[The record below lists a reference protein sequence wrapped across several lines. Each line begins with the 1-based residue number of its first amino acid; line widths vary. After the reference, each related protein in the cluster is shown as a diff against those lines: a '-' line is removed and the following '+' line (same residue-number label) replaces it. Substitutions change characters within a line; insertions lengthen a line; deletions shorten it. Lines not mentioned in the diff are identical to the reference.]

1 MQKSITMNRVVFHSF
16 RKILSSWVRTTVRN
30 NDADSLGIDP
40 NKPVCYVFRN
50 RSLSDLLVLENECI
64 KAGLPRPHK
73 SIATAN
79 PDGDYSFFYLSQQEG
94 LIFQR
99 ERPGS
104 SATLENLLQ
113 YVEQDPERDI
123 QLVPVSIFWGR
134 TPDKEQSALK
144 LLFDWNFSL
153 GGRFRKFM
161 ATLIHGR
168 NTLVHLNPVMSL
180 RELADEGN
188 DHARTLRKIGRILRV
203 HFRQQRT
210 SVIGPDLSHRRML
223 VNSLIHSSQIKKA
236 IEAEA
241 SARSISL
248 EEAEHKARKY
258 ANEIASDFSFSAIRF
273 LDILLTWFWNKLYN
287 GVKINNAEP
296 LKDLA
301 KTNTIIYVPCHRSH
315 IDYLLLSYVLYYEG
329 LTPPHIAAGI
339 NLNMPFVGTILR
351 KSGAFF
357 MRRTFRG
364 NPLYSSVFHEYMYTL
379 ASRGFPT
386 EYFVEGGR
394 SRTGRTLSP
403 KTGMLSISLRSY
415 LRDNRKPV
423 SFVPVYIGYEKVL
436 EVRTYLGEL
445 RGKTKKKESPLDIF
459 KTVAALK
466 DHFGKAWINF
476 GEPINL
482 GHYLDH
488 QVPHWRQSIGDSELK
503 PDWLKQATNGL
514 ATKIAGRINSAATIN
529 PVNLV
534 AMALLSTPRHALG
547 EQELMLQLNAYSKL
561 LARMPYSNKT
571 VMTELDGRSM
581 VHYVEDLKLV
591 TRQTDSLGDIF
602 RLEDSTAVQ
611 MTYYRNN
618 VLHIFAIPSLISC
631 LFVNNSAIKR
641 KEVMRICSIL
651 YPYLKSELFI
661 EWSPREF
668 LRVVSQWLSAMVD
681 EKLIEIDAEGTYYRP
696 DTASTHF
703 IMLTVLSRAIIQ
715 TLERFYMTISLL
727 ISNGSEVIEQTTL
740 ENQARDLAQRLSIIH
755 GLNAPEFFDKSLFKG
770 FIEQLRKN
778 NVIEISQT
786 NKLVFDGQV
795 KQVAEE
801 AFKVLSIEIRHSIHQ
816 ATHSTAVTEE
826 KPAV

>member
-1 MQKSITMNRVVFHSF
+1 MQKSITMNRVIFHTL
-16 RKILSSWVRTTVRN
+16 RKILTSWVRTIVQN
-30 NDADSLGIDP
+30 NSVESLGIDP
-40 NKPVCYVFRN
+40 DKPVCYVFRN

-64 KAGLPRPHK
+64 NAGLPRPSQ
-73 SIATAN
+73 SITTSDPN
-79 PDGDYSFFYLSQQEG
+79 GDYAFFYLSQQEG

-99 ERPGS
+99 ERPETS
-104 SATLENLLQ
+104 TTLEHLLQ
-113 YVEQDPERDI
+113 YVEADPERDI
-123 QLVPVSIFWGR
+123 QIVPVSIFWGR

-144 LLFDWNFSL
+144 LLFDWNFNL
-153 GGRFRKFM
+153 GGRFRKFF
-161 ATLIHGR
+161 ATLLHGR
-168 NTLVHLNPVMSL
+168 NTLVHLNPAMSL
-180 RELADEGN
+180 RAMTNKEQT
-188 DHARTLRKIGRILRV
+188 HSHTLRKIGRILRV

-223 VNSLIHSSQIKKA
+223 VHGLIHSPQIKKA

-241 SARSISL
+241 AARAISL
-248 EEAEHKARKY
+248 EEAEHKASKY

-273 LDILLTWFWNKLYN
+273 LDIVLTWFWNKLYN
-287 GVKINNAEP
+287 GVKINNIEP
-296 LKDLA
+296 LKDLS
-301 KTNTIIYVPCHRSH
+301 KTNTIVYVPCHRSH

-379 ASRGFPT
+379 ASRGFPM
-386 EYFVEGGR
+386 EYFIEGGR

-415 LRDNRKPV
+415 LRDHRKPV
-423 SFVPVYIGYEKVL
+423 SFVPVYIGYEKLL
-436 EVRTYLGEL
+436 EVGTYLGEL
-445 RGKTKKKESPLDIF
+445 RGKSKKKESPLDIF

-466 DHFGKAWINF
+466 NHFGKAWINF
-476 GEPINL
+476 GEPIHL
-482 GHYLDH
+482 GEFLNNE
-488 QVPHWRQSIGDSELK
+488 VPHWKSTLNGPDLK
-503 PDWLKQATNGL
+503 PDWLKGATNSL
-514 ATKIAGRINSAATIN
+514 AQKIAGRINSAATIN

-547 EQELMLQLNAYSKL
+547 EQELLLQLDTYAKL
-561 LARMPYSNKT
+561 LARMPYSQKT

-581 VHYVEDLKLV
+581 INYVEDLKLV

-618 VLHIFAIPSLISC
+618 ILHIFAIPSLISC
-631 LFVNNSAIKR
+631 LFVNNSAISR

-651 YPYLKSELFI
+651 YPYLKAELFI

-668 LRVVSQWLSAMVD
+668 LKVVSQWLQAMVD
-681 EKLIEIDAEGTYYRP
+681 EGLIEKDQEATYYRP

-703 IMLTVLSRAIIQ
+703 IMLTVLSRAIVQ

-727 ISNGSEVIEQTTL
+727 ISNGSDAIEQQAL
-740 ENQARDLAQRLSIIH
+740 ENQAKDLAQRLSIIH
-755 GLNAPEFFDKSLFKG
+755 GLNAPEFFDKSLFRG

-778 NVIEISQT
+778 NVISIAQT
-786 NKLVFDGQV
+786 NKLTFGDEIA
-795 KQVAEE
+795 QVAEQ
-801 AFKVLSIEIRHSIHQ
+801 AFKVLSTEIRHSIHQ
-816 ATHSTAVTEE
+816 TTYSTAAIT
-826 KPAV
+826 P